1 MKGLV
6 AQPCLTLCDLMD
18 CSLPRSSA
26 HGILQ
31 AKILEWVAMPSSRG
45 SYQPRDRICVSCIV
59 GRFLYSLSLQGSHI
73 NVYRDYTYIHTHWK
87 WDVIFNCFNYIFTRY
102 LFLILF
108 LKVIFK
114 ICFACC
120 KVDLQNSFSMCV
132 CVCMCV
138 FSVLFIYLFF
148 LLYNIVLVL
157 PYIDMNLPWVYICSP
172 LPTFLPIPSLWVIPV
187 HQSWAPCI
195 MHRNWTG
202 DSFHIW

>member
-26 HGILQ
+26 HRILQ
-31 AKILEWVAMPSSRG
+31 VKILEWVAMPSSRG

-120 KVDLQNSFSMCV
+120 KVDLQNSFILYKWRFVLLPSFLHSPLFYWLETIV
-132 CVCMCV
+132 C
-138 FSVLFIYLFF
+138 F
-148 LLYNIVLVL
+148 LVL
-157 PYIDMNLPWVYICSP
+157 WL
-172 LPTFLPIPSLWVIPV
+172 F
-187 HQSWAPCI
+187 
-195 MHRNWTG
+195 
-202 DSFHIW
+202 